1 MLLKSLPALVL
12 KRRKMLVLTG
22 EGWHP
27 DEETRRKSL
36 MGDASAI
43 SLESVERRLE
53 HEAGEG
59 PFQEKSTVAWIKAQ
73 RQGVTTKG
81 ETC

>member
-1 MLLKSLPALVL
+1 M
-12 KRRKMLVLTG
+12 RRLAG
-22 EGWHP
+22 S
-27 DEETRRKSL
+27 SL

-59 PFQEKSTVAWIKAQ
+59 PFQEKSTVAWIKAHK
-73 RQGVTTKG
+73 GKGLTTKG